1 MEFTRIF
8 YFSNWGHTK
17 HSLKSQASL
26 CLCKARA
33 SASYKANRKISVY
46 LHLPCYSVLQADG
59 EQGSHKYYQTL
70 SSWFSVSSSR
80 SQRVKYYLLGLPS
93 HPFPR
98 FPATSQL
105 KNEDDSNIK
114 NRSHKNW
121 IWIYP
126 QVFKNTSAV
135 LQGGTRGTGVKYF
148 KENVVWKGQPPG

>member
-1 MEFTRIF
+1 MLIRKTFSGKPDVHTGILWNPLSACSGIYMHLLFFQLRSHQAFTKVSGI
-8 YFSNWGHTK
+8 
-17 HSLKSQASL
+17 SL

-33 SASYKANRKISVY
+33 SASYKANRRISVY
-46 LHLPCYSVLQADG
+46 LHLPCYSALQADG

-114 NRSHKNW
+114 NRSHKN
-121 IWIYP
+121 
-126 QVFKNTSAV
+126 
-135 LQGGTRGTGVKYF
+135 
-148 KENVVWKGQPPG
+148 